1 MGKNI
6 LCILSS
12 PRQNSNSGLL
22 AEAVLEG
29 AAEHGGKAE
38 VIRLVE
44 RNINPCHGCFACT
57 RSDRGCVQ
65 HDGMTDLYP
74 LIASADALVMA
85 TPIYY
90 FNMSGQLKTFIDRC
104 IAVDVGGGKR
114 GLRGKKLAVTMAY
127 EGEDPFDSGCINAI
141 RCFQD
146 ICRYTGMELKGQ
158 AYGTALEPGAI
169 LANKKLLDEARELGR
184 IQSLLSEQKATSTQY
199 RRISATGNAAERDP
213 IRPKASGREGPGE
226 KTFSREASPPIPFS
240 LTGNTMP
247 AGRTASPVR

>member
-90 FNMSGQLKTFIDRC
+90 W
-104 IAVDVGGGKR
+104 
-114 GLRGKKLAVTMAY
+114 
-127 EGEDPFDSGCINAI
+127 GC
-141 RCFQD
+141 
-146 ICRYTGMELKGQ
+146 
-158 AYGTALEPGAI
+158 P
-169 LANKKLLDEARELGR
+169 
-184 IQSLLSEQKATSTQY
+184 S
-199 RRISATGNAAERDP
+199 
-213 IRPKASGREGPGE
+213 
-226 KTFSREASPPIPFS
+226 
-240 LTGNTMP
+240 
-247 AGRTASPVR
+247 

>member
-90 FNMSGQLKTFIDRC
+90 FN
-104 IAVDVGGGKR
+104 GGGKR

-184 IQSLLSEQKATSTQY
+184 ILLS
-199 RRISATGNAAERDP
+199 
-213 IRPKASGREGPGE
+213 
-226 KTFSREASPPIPFS
+226 
-240 LTGNTMP
+240 
-247 AGRTASPVR
+247 

>member
-65 HDGMTDLYP
+65 HDGMTELYP

-104 IAVDVGGGKR
+104 IAVDVG
-114 GLRGKKLAVTMAY
+114 AA
-127 EGEDPFDSGCINAI
+127 
-141 RCFQD
+141 
-146 ICRYTGMELKGQ
+146 
-158 AYGTALEPGAI
+158 
-169 LANKKLLDEARELGR
+169 
-184 IQSLLSEQKATSTQY
+184 
-199 RRISATGNAAERDP
+199 NAACC
-213 IRPKASGREGPGE
+213 GR
-226 KTFSREASPPIPFS
+226 SWW
-240 LTGNTMP
+240 
-247 AGRTASPVR
+247 

>member
-65 HDGMTDLYP
+65 HDGMTELYP

-90 FNMSGQLKTFIDRC
+90 FNMSGH
-104 IAVDVGGGKR
+104 
-114 GLRGKKLAVTMAY
+114 
-127 EGEDPFDSGCINAI
+127 EGD
-141 RCFQD
+141 
-146 ICRYTGMELKGQ
+146 CRKS
-158 AYGTALEPGAI
+158 
-169 LANKKLLDEARELGR
+169 N
-184 IQSLLSEQKATSTQY
+184 
-199 RRISATGNAAERDP
+199 N
-213 IRPKASGREGPGE
+213 
-226 KTFSREASPPIPFS
+226 
-240 LTGNTMP
+240 
-247 AGRTASPVR
+247 

>member
-1 MGKNI
+1 MKVPPNTAARPK
-6 LCILSS
+6 S
-12 PRQNSNSGLL
+12 SGLWSGTSIPVT
-22 AEAVLEG
+22 AVSPAPVPTG
-29 AAEHGGKAE
+29 D
-38 VIRLVE
+38 
-44 RNINPCHGCFACT
+44 ACST
-57 RSDRGCVQ
+57 
-65 HDGMTDLYP
+65 TDLYP

-127 EGEDPFDSGCINAI
+127 EGDDPFDSGCINAI

-184 IQSLLSEQKATSTQY
+184 ILLS
-199 RRISATGNAAERDP
+199 
-213 IRPKASGREGPGE
+213 
-226 KTFSREASPPIPFS
+226 
-240 LTGNTMP
+240 
-247 AGRTASPVR
+247 

>member
-65 HDGMTDLYP
+65 HDGMTELYP

-169 LANKKLLDEARELGR
+169 LASKNFLMRPASWGV
-184 IQSLLSEQKATSTQY
+184 
-199 RRISATGNAAERDP
+199 SA
-213 IRPKASGREGPGE
+213 S
-226 KTFSREASPPIPFS
+226 
-240 LTGNTMP
+240 
-247 AGRTASPVR
+247 

>member
-12 PRQNSNSGLL
+12 PRQNSNSGCWPK
-22 AEAVLEG
+22 AVRRCRTRRQG
-29 AAEHGGKAE
+29 RSHPACGAEHQSLS
-38 VIRLVE
+38 RLFRLHPFRQGRAARRYDGSVS
-44 RNINPCHGCFACT
+44 F
-57 RSDRGCVQ
+57 DRFRRCAGN
-65 HDGMTDLYP
+65 GY
-74 LIASADALVMA
+74 
-85 TPIYY
+85 IYY

-184 IQSLLSEQKATSTQY
+184 ILLS
-199 RRISATGNAAERDP
+199 
-213 IRPKASGREGPGE
+213 
-226 KTFSREASPPIPFS
+226 
-240 LTGNTMP
+240 
-247 AGRTASPVR
+247 

>member
-57 RSDRGCVQ
+57 
-65 HDGMTDLYP
+65 DGMTDLYP

-104 IAVDVGGGKR
+104 IAVDVGGRQTRPARQEAGGDD
-114 GLRGKKLAVTMAY
+114 GL
-127 EGEDPFDSGCINAI
+127 
-141 RCFQD
+141 
-146 ICRYTGMELKGQ
+146 
-158 AYGTALEPGAI
+158 
-169 LANKKLLDEARELGR
+169 
-184 IQSLLSEQKATSTQY
+184 
-199 RRISATGNAAERDP
+199 
-213 IRPKASGREGPGE
+213 
-226 KTFSREASPPIPFS
+226 
-240 LTGNTMP
+240 
-247 AGRTASPVR
+247 

>member
-29 AAEHGGKAE
+29 ADEHGGKAE

-184 IQSLLSEQKATSTQY
+184 ILLS
-199 RRISATGNAAERDP
+199 
-213 IRPKASGREGPGE
+213 
-226 KTFSREASPPIPFS
+226 
-240 LTGNTMP
+240 
-247 AGRTASPVR
+247 

>member
-74 LIASADALVMA
+74 LIASAVPPLF
-85 TPIYY
+85 P
-90 FNMSGQLKTFIDRC
+90 
-104 IAVDVGGGKR
+104 
-114 GLRGKKLAVTMAY
+114 
-127 EGEDPFDSGCINAI
+127 P
-141 RCFQD
+141 
-146 ICRYTGMELKGQ
+146 
-158 AYGTALEPGAI
+158 GTASSGGHFAAAGYHPPP
-169 LANKKLLDEARELGR
+169 R
-184 IQSLLSEQKATSTQY
+184 IT
-199 RRISATGNAAERDP
+199 
-213 IRPKASGREGPGE
+213 
-226 KTFSREASPPIPFS
+226 
-240 LTGNTMP
+240 
-247 AGRTASPVR
+247 

>member
-1 MGKNI
+1 M
-6 LCILSS
+6 
-12 PRQNSNSGLL
+12 
-22 AEAVLEG
+22 
-29 AAEHGGKAE
+29 
-38 VIRLVE
+38 
-44 RNINPCHGCFACT
+44 
-57 RSDRGCVQ
+57 Q

-74 LIASADALVMA
+74 LIAAADALVMA

-184 IQSLLSEQKATSTQY
+184 ILLS
-199 RRISATGNAAERDP
+199 
-213 IRPKASGREGPGE
+213 
-226 KTFSREASPPIPFS
+226 
-240 LTGNTMP
+240 
-247 AGRTASPVR
+247 

>member
-22 AEAVLEG
+22 AEAVLKVPPNTRQG
-29 AAEHGGKAE
+29 Q

-57 RSDRGCVQ
+57 RSDRDAQ
-65 HDGMTDLYP
+65 HDGMTDRISP

-104 IAVDVGGGKR
+104 IAVDVG
-114 GLRGKKLAVTMAY
+114 AA
-127 EGEDPFDSGCINAI
+127 
-141 RCFQD
+141 
-146 ICRYTGMELKGQ
+146 
-158 AYGTALEPGAI
+158 
-169 LANKKLLDEARELGR
+169 
-184 IQSLLSEQKATSTQY
+184 
-199 RRISATGNAAERDP
+199 NAACAARSW
-213 IRPKASGREGPGE
+213 R
-226 KTFSREASPPIPFS
+226 
-240 LTGNTMP
+240 
-247 AGRTASPVR
+247 